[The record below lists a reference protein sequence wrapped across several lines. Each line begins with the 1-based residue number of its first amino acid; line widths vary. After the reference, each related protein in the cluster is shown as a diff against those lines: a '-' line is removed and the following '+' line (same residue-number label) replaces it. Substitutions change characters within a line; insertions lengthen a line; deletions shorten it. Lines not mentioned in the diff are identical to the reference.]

1 MYIII
6 FFCLFFIIFFA
17 CFCISI
23 EQRIMKK
30 LDFVFSH
37 FEGWLENLR
46 SDIYDLQEENT
57 EQHSILEDKIISSG
71 KKSEETAQAYDDL
84 TQDVVK
90 LMFGQGAAVSDSVDK
105 E

>member
-6 FFCLFFIIFFA
+6 FFCLCGIIFFA
-17 CFCISI
+17 CFCISM
-23 EQRIMKK
+23 EQRFMKK

-57 EQHSILEDKIISSG
+57 EQHSVLENKILLSS

-90 LMFGQGAAVSDSVDK
+90 LMFGQGK

>member
-46 SDIYDLQEENT
+46 SDIYDFQGENT
-57 EQHSILEDKIISSG
+57 EQHSVLENKILLSS

-90 LMFGQGAAVSDSVDK
+90 LMFGQGK

>member
-1 MYIII
+1 MYIIM
-6 FFCLFFIIFFA
+6 FLCLCGIILFA
-17 CFCISI
+17 CFCISM

-46 SDIYDLQEENT
+46 CDIYDLQEENT
-57 EQHSILEDKIISSG
+57 EQHSMLENKILLSS
-71 KKSEETAQAYDDL
+71 KKSEETAHAYDDL

-90 LMFGQGAAVSDSVDK
+90 LMFGQGK

>member
-1 MYIII
+1 MRIII
-6 FFCLFFIIFFA
+6 LLCLLCIIFFA
-17 CFCISI
+17 CFCISM

-57 EQHSILEDKIISSG
+57 EQHSVLENKILLSS
-71 KKSEETAQAYDDL
+71 KKSEETAQAYDDM

-90 LMFGQGAAVSDSVDK
+90 LMFGQGK

>member
-6 FFCLFFIIFFA
+6 FLCLFDIIFFA
-17 CFCISI
+17 CFCISM

-30 LDFVFSH
+30 IDFVFSH

-46 SDIYDLQEENT
+46 SDIYDFQEENT
-57 EQHSILEDKIISSG
+57 EQHSVLENKILLSS

-90 LMFGQGAAVSDSVDK
+90 LMFGQGK

>member
-1 MYIII
+1 MRIII
-6 FFCLFFIIFFA
+6 FLCLFGIIFFA
-17 CFCISI
+17 CVCVSM
-23 EQRIMKK
+23 EQRFMKK

-46 SDIYDLQEENT
+46 SDIYDFQVENT
-57 EQHSILEDKIISSG
+57 EQHSMLENKILLSS

>member
-1 MYIII
+1 MRIII
-6 FFCLFFIIFFA
+6 LLYLFGIIFFA
-17 CFCISI
+17 CVCISM

-37 FEGWLENLR
+37 FEGWFENLR

-57 EQHSILEDKIISSG
+57 EQHSVLENKILLSS

-90 LMFGQGAAVSDSVDK
+90 LMFGQGK

>member
-6 FFCLFFIIFFA
+6 FLCVFGVVFVA
-17 CFCISI
+17 CFCVSM
-23 EQRIMKK
+23 EQRLMKK

-46 SDIYDLQEENT
+46 CDMYDFREENK
-57 EQHSILEDKIISSG
+57 EQHSILEDKILLSG
-71 KKSEETAQAYDDL
+71 KKSEETAQAYDEL

-90 LMFGQGAAVSDSVDK
+90 LMFGQGKD
-105 E
+105 